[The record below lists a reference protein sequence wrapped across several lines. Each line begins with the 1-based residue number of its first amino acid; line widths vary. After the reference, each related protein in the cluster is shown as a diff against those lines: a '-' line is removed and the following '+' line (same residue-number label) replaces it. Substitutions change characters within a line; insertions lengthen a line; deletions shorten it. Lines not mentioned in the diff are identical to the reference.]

1 MKAAVWTDIGKV
13 EVKEVPK
20 PEVKPGWVILKI
32 TAAGLCATD
41 IHHIM
46 GKISLTKPPHILG
59 HEMAGVIHEIGEGV
73 EGWKLGERCTVDTMI
88 GCKTCKYCV
97 SGHTEFCC
105 NGGEIGYAPYNG
117 AYSEYV
123 AVPAENLHRIPDGV
137 TDEEAAII
145 ESCVCPAGS
154 MLAHPVQPGETVL
167 VQGAGPAGLAYIQLA
182 KIQGAKKVILSARKS
197 YRTDIAMTVGAD
209 VHIDP
214 TKEDVLARVLEETDG
229 YGVDVSIDAAG
240 FSATV
245 DLAVKAAC
253 GGGRVILYGIP
264 ADTDKTDFPVTDIII
279 KQLSVFGACSSPDAW
294 EPMLKWSDEGK
305 FNLGALVSASYR
317 IEDINQ
323 AIDDIENRRNN
334 IVKAVISFK

>member
-1 MKAAVWTDIGKV
+1 MDSPKV
-13 EVKEVPK
+13 KRALLSVSDKMGIADFAK
-20 PEVKPGWVILKI
+20 
-32 TAAGLCATD
+32 GLA
-41 IHHIM
+41 
-46 GKISLTKPPHILG
+46 S
-59 HEMAGVIHEIGEGV
+59 AGVELFSTGGTKRHLEENGIPVKDITDYTGFPEMMDGRLKTLHPKVHGGILCRRDNPDDMNSAKEHGIEPFELIIV
-73 EGWKLGERCTVDTMI
+73 NLYPFEMTVA
-88 GCKTCKYCV
+88 K
-97 SGHTEFCC
+97 E
-105 NGGEIGYAPYNG
+105 
-117 AYSEYV
+117 
-123 AVPAENLHRIPDGV
+123 GV

>member
-13 EVKEVPK
+13 EVRDVDR

-59 HEMAGVIHEIGEGV
+59 HEMAGVICEIGEGV
-73 EGWKLGERCTVDTMI
+73 TGWQLGDRCTVDTMI
-88 GCKTCKYCV
+88 GCETCKYCKEGN
-97 SGHTEFCC
+97 SEFCC

-117 AYSEYV
+117 AYAEYV
-123 AVPAENLHRIPDGV
+123 AVPAPNLHKLPDNV

-145 ESCVCPAGS
+145 ESCVCPCGS
-154 MLAHPVQPGETVL
+154 MLAHPVKPGETVL

-182 KIQGAKKVILSARKS
+182 KIQGAKKVILSCRKS
-197 YRTDIAMTVGAD
+197 YRSDLALTLGAD

-214 TKEDVLARVLEETDG
+214 TKEDLLARVHEETDG

-240 FSATV
+240 FGTTV
-245 DLAVKAAC
+245 DMAVKCAC

-264 ADTDKTDFPVTDIII
+264 SDDDKVDFPVTDIII
-279 KQLSVFGACSSPDAW
+279 KQLSIFGACSSPKAW
-294 EPMLKWSDEGK
+294 EPMLKWTSEGK
-305 FNLGALVSASYR
+305 FNLKAMVSAAYR

-334 IVKAVISFK
+334 IIKAVLSFK